1 MTAPARR
8 PGVMPP
14 GLHHLVLDRPARG
27 NALSA
32 DLVDRLAADLQV
44 VATRTDLGALLL
56 TGDGPHFCTGF
67 DLTDL
72 DTSTDTTLLARFVHI
87 ELLRQALCAVPCT
100 TIAWAHGR
108 AWGAGADLLACTDER
123 WAAASTTFRFPGAQ
137 FGLVLGTR
145 RLARLVGADRA
156 RRWVRDGSTVGAAEA
171 LQAGLVTRIVEA
183 EDLQAQLHEQ
193 LQRQAIDG
201 PTLAAVKAALPGPG
215 DDAALA
221 DLVRSAARP
230 GLRGRIQ
237 AYRDRLRAARGA
249 PST

>member
-1 MTAPARR
+1 MTAFTHGPAAHL
-8 PGVMPP
+8 P

-32 DLVDRLAADLQV
+32 DLVDRLANDLQ
-44 VATRTDLGALLL
+44 AAAARTDLRMLLL
-56 TGDGPHFCTGF
+56 TGDGNHFCTGF

-72 DTSTDTTLLARFVHI
+72 DTSDDATLLARFVRI
-87 ELLRQALCAVPCT
+87 ELLRQALCAVACT
-100 TIAWAHGR
+100 SVAWAHGR
-108 AWGAGADLLACTDER
+108 TWGAGADLFACADER

-156 RRWVRDGSTVGAAEA
+156 RRWVRDGNTLDAAEA

-183 EDLQAQLHEQ
+183 DELNSQVQEQ

-201 PTLAAVKAALPGPG
+201 PTLATVKAALSDRA

-221 DLVRSAARP
+221 DLVRSAAMP
-230 GLRGRIQ
+230 GLLRRIQ
-237 AYRDRLRAARGA
+237 NYRDRLRAARGA
-249 PST
+249 TS